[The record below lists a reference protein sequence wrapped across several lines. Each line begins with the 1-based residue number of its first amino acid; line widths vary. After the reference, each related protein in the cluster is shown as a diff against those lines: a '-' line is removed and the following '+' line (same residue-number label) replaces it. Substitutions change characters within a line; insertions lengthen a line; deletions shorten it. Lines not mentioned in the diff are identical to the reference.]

1 MKSGMRRGSPPRVRG
16 KLSQCAVPL
25 WVVRITPACA
35 GKTAS
40 ISGKSSGMTDHPR
53 VCGENKEWKV
63 TYYRAEGSPPRVR
76 GKLHFPASAFLPT
89 RITPACAGKTFLI
102 HRSGIQSSDHPRVCG
117 ENLLSSPTVIRAAGS
132 PPRVRGKQPPKPQ
145 RVDAER
151 ITPACAGKTPAR
163 PCPPSRPADH
173 PRVCGENSFLHLYA
187 PPCHGSPPCVRGK
200 PHLPR

>member
-1 MKSGMRRGSPPRVRG
+1 MFLNDWFWATDHPRVCGENGKYGGEYIVKGGSPPRVRG

-76 GKLHFPASAFLPT
+76 GKPT
-89 RITPACAGKTFLI
+89 I
-102 HRSGIQSSDHPRVCG
+102 D
-117 ENLLSSPTVIRAAGS
+117 
-132 PPRVRGKQPPKPQ
+132 
-145 RVDAER
+145 
-151 ITPACAGKTPAR
+151 
-163 PCPPSRPADH
+163 
-173 PRVCGENSFLHLYA
+173 
-187 PPCHGSPPCVRGK
+187 
-200 PHLPR
+200 

>member
-151 ITPACAGKTPAR
+151 ITPACAGKTR
-163 PCPPSRPADH
+163 T
-173 PRVCGENSFLHLYA
+173 
-187 PPCHGSPPCVRGK
+187 
-200 PHLPR
+200 